1 MTPGGPDPF
10 MELQTLRKDLAAGRR
25 SLAEI
30 WQGRSLLWQRLGWD
44 RPQVRLWLR
53 SLPEM
58 AVQDADSADP
68 SYGIGAGPGPDAHR
82 EASRGTFGAAPK
94 TDDLGEIIARTVDAL
109 GGQVPLAMLR
119 GKLPPGLVV
128 TDPMLRAAVQAHPG
142 LTMIGPLVR
151 LVR

>member
-10 MELQTLRKDLAAGRR
+10 MELQTLRKDLAAGRQ

-58 AVQDADSADP
+58 AIQDADSWDP
-68 SYGIGAGPGPDAHR
+68 SYGIGAGLTPGTH
-82 EASRGTFGAAPK
+82 SGSSQTAPK
-94 TDDLGEIIARTVDAL
+94 TDDLGEIIARTLDAL

-151 LVR
+151 LAR